1 MSSSALVRTA
11 LLWRCGVGHAGGRG
25 RPTQQQGAPSR
36 SYVRVLETEGGD
48 LTEKLREEMW
58 TDGGYVCGEQSFLMN
73 WMRDERGRGIKE
85 DLQVSNQVDGGAF
98 A

>member
-1 MSSSALVRTA
+1 MSSSTLVRTA
-11 LLWRCGVGHAGGRG
+11 LLWRYGVEPAGGRG
-25 RPTQQQGAPSR
+25 GPTQQQGAPSR
-36 SYVRVLETEGGD
+36 SYFRVLETEGGD

-58 TDGGYVCGEQSFLMN
+58 TDGGYVSEEQSFLMD
-73 WMRDERGRGIKE
+73 WMRDERGRGIK